1 MLLLQGPRGWLY
13 ERLCGLLLGPRVL
26 LLRLDD
32 QADLGAV
39 LTSSGLPKLGTRP
52 WVVDD

>member
-26 LLRLDD
+26 LLLLAMIELIWVRFLD
-32 QADLGAV
+32 V
-39 LTSSGLPKLGTRP
+39 LLQLPDAT
-52 WVVDD
+52 